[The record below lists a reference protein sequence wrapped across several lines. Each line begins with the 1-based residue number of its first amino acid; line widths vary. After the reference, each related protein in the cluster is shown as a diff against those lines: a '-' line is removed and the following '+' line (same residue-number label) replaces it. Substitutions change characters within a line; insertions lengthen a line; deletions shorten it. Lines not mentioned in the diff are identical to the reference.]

1 MLRVPQ
7 FATRARPG
15 PFSDLPFAKPID
27 KKLGSRWAGK
37 TAKGVQKEKE
47 LSQIFERSLRFF
59 KVADARVWSGLE
71 VTAGGQTCCRPRASL
86 TDTRRRCGHAYVYGK
101 MRPMQNEAAHIV
113 RVTQH
118 VTQREPPQPQLKAT
132 NFVCDELR
140 LDGR

>member
-1 MLRVPQ
+1 VLRVPQ
-7 FATRARPG
+7 FATRASPAL
-15 PFSDLPFAKPID
+15 FPICHSRSLD
-27 KKLGSRWAGK
+27 KKLDSRWAGK

-113 RVTQH
+113 RATQH
-118 VTQREPPQPQLKAT
+118 VTQREPLQPQLKAT